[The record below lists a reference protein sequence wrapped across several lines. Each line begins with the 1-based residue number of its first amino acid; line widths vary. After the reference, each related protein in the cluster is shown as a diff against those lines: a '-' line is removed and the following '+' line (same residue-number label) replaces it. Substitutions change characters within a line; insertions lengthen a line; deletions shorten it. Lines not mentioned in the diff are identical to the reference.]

1 MVYAKAKY
9 ENGKVVF
16 TERQEIDT
24 STLTPGCFL
33 IQIKGKEAC
42 ATCEN
47 LNKPRKCGGM
57 ELREKY
63 GVPPPIV
70 KKRVPFQGT
79 HFQSP

>member
-33 IQIKGKEAC
+33 IQIKGKEC
-42 ATCEN
+42 
-47 LNKPRKCGGM
+47 LNALIIIRK
-57 ELREKY
+57 
-63 GVPPPIV
+63 
-70 KKRVPFQGT
+70 
-79 HFQSP
+79 